1 MKIKTSVL
9 KDMLVRYRDE
19 GGVWGE
25 GVVGLLA
32 RMEVGG

>member
-1 MKIKTSVL
+1 M
-9 KDMLVRYRDE
+9 KDMFGEVY
-19 GGVWGE
+19 GVGVWGGGE